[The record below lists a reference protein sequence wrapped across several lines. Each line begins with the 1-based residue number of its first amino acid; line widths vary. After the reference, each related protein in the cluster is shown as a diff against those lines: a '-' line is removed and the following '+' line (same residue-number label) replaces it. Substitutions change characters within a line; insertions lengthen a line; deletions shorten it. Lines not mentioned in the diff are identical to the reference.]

1 LEELVN
7 VPAVSERD
15 IRLDLISSTEWRV
28 CDRRFAEHDHRA
40 VLGVIARNS
49 EGYEAV
55 PLDNPRDTRV
65 HVSLAAAT
73 ASFWDPQF
81 FGPTDGS

>member
-1 LEELVN
+1 
-7 VPAVSERD
+7 
-15 IRLDLISSTEWRV
+15 
-28 CDRRFAEHDHRA
+28 